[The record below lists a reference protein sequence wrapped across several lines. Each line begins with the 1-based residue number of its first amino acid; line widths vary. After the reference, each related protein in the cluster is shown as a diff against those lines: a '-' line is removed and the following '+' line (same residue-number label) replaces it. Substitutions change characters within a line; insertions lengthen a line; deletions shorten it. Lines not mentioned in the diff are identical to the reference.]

1 MSARILQLDPEL
13 AEMVLGAAAR
23 AFPQECCGLI
33 EGIETAEGW
42 RALAIHEA
50 ANVAQDPARSFL
62 VDPQAQF
69 DLLRGLRGSGR
80 RVIGCFHS
88 HPGGAPRPSA
98 TDRASAAESDFL
110 WLIAGGSPEA
120 GFTLGAYLFSED
132 SGFCALVLRNDAP
145 DPFGRLSP
153 ASR

>member
-1 MSARILQLDPEL
+1 MR
-13 AEMVLGAAAR
+13 AAAGT
-23 AFPQECCGLI
+23 FPQECCGLI
-33 EGIETAEGW
+33 EGIDTAEGW

-50 ANVAQDPARSFL
+50 ANVAPDRARSFL
-62 VDPQAQF
+62 IDPQAQF
-69 DLLRGLRGSGR
+69 ELLRSLRGSGR

-88 HPGGAPRPSA
+88 HPGGSPRPSA

-132 SGFCALVLRNDAP
+132 SGFSALALRNDAP
-145 DPFGRLSP
+145 GPVDGLSP

>member
-1 MSARILQLDPEL
+1 VSARVLHLDPEL
-13 AEMVLGAAAR
+13 AEVVLEAAAR

-42 RALAIHEA
+42 RVLAVHQA
-50 ANVAQDPARSFL
+50 TNVAEDPARNFL
-62 VDPQAQF
+62 IDPQAQF
-69 DLLRGLRGSGR
+69 KLLRGLRGSGR

-98 TDRASAAESDFL
+98 TDRVSAAQSDFL
-110 WLIAGGSPEA
+110 WLIAGGSPET
-120 GFTLGAYLFSED
+120 GFMLGAYLFSED

-145 DPFGRLSP
+145 APVGRLSP